1 MADASNVF
9 KVRSG
14 HVGYLAKLTKEAA
27 TLLQDHSD
35 DQRLGFLTYAIK
47 DQDHK
52 YRRVTDKCITKS
64 SDKQLFDLKVHDEN
78 VYTKVNELSAAIG
91 KYLGE
96 NMPEPPSPEQLAQD
110 SPDVPL
116 EEETEV
122 LKTQDYKQEQ
132 APIETTNKEKSK
144 GEKAPS
150 MKKPRSV
157 KPSSKC
163 SSTST
168 TASEKRAKAQ
178 VEAQLAALK
187 LEQK

>member
-1 MADASNVF
+1 MADATNVF

-47 DQDHK
+47 DQYYK
-52 YRRVTDKCITKS
+52 YRRVTDECITKS

-96 NMPEPPSPEQLAQD
+96 NMPAAPSPEQLAQE
-110 SPDVPL
+110 SPDVAL
-116 EEETEV
+116 EEKTED
-122 LKTQDYKQEQ
+122 LKTQEYKQEQ
-132 APIETTNKEKSK
+132 APIEVT
-144 GEKAPS
+144 PS
-150 MKKPRSV
+150 LSPFLPYHGLNLSQL
-157 KPSSKC
+157 KC
-163 SSTST
+163 MFLWVESH
-168 TASEKRAKAQ
+168 RAG
-178 VEAQLAALK
+178 
-187 LEQK
+187 